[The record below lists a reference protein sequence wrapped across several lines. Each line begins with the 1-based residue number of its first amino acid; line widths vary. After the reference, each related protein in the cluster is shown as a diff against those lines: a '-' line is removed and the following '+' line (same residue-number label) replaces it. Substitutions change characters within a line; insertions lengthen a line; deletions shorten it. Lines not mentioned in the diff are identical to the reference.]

1 MKNLLT
7 TSRTLLILLII
18 ISVSSISYA
27 QELSIDEQVNLR
39 IKELDKVLNL
49 NDKQEEEI
57 MKIYSDVMERM
68 AQFRGNRPAR
78 SGRGMGMFRGGFG
91 RFGRTDSDIEAILT
105 PEQIEKYRA
114 FSLEQQI
121 EQRMTSLDEMLALS
135 KEQEVKIRKIVE
147 QDIQQTS
154 KMFAEM
160 RDSGGDRQ
168 GIFEQMRT
176 QREETNKAIEAVLT
190 PEQVEKYRESM
201 SMRGRGRQR

>member
-68 AQFRGNRPAR
+68 SQRSGNRPAP
-78 SGRGMGMFRGGFG
+78 SGRLPGMFRGGFG

-105 PEQIEKYRA
+105 PEQLKKYRA
-114 FSLEQQI
+114 FNLKQQI
-121 EQRMTSLDEMLALS
+121 EARMANLDEMLALS
-135 KEQEVKIRKIVE
+135 NEQEVKIRKIVE
-147 QDIQQTS
+147 QDIQQTN

-168 GIFEQMRT
+168 GVFEQMRT
-176 QREETNKAIEAVLT
+176 QREETNKAIEALLT
-190 PEQVEKYRESM
+190 PEQVEKYRSSM
-201 SMRGRGRQR
+201 TRRGRRR

>member
-7 TSRTLLILLII
+7 ISRTLLILLII
-18 ISVSSISYA
+18 ISVSSISYT
-27 QELSIDEQVNLR
+27 QEQSIEEQINLR

-68 AQFRGNRPAR
+68 AQRSGNRPAP
-78 SGRGMGMFRGGFG
+78 SGRIPGMFRGGFG

-105 PEQIEKYRA
+105 PAQIEKYRA
-114 FSLEQQI
+114 YNLKQQI

-147 QDIQQTS
+147 QDIQQTN

-160 RDSGGDRQ
+160 RDSEGDRQ
-168 GIFEQMRT
+168 GVFEQMRT

-201 SMRGRGRQR
+201 SMRRPGRQR